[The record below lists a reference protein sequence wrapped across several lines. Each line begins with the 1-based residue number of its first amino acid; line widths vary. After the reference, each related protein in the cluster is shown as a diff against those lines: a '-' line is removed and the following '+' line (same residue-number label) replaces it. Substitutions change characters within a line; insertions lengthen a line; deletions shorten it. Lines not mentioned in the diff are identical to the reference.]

1 MNITQK
7 LGTLAVVAIAGS
19 AHAGLETTTIVS
31 DFDDG
36 TFQGWQGP
44 QGIGG
49 ATFIDETGGVDG
61 SGAMRT
67 EFNNFGIQFENDTD
81 QFVQDLTQFESVTLS
96 VDVKVD
102 RVGSFLPVTR
112 PWIVEFRD
120 FDNVEGDHPWSS
132 VFFSFEGGIS
142 EQNNSEFTTFSVTI
156 DNPSSEVLPEG
167 WRGFGSEAPNGASA
181 LPESLTF
188 ADILSGFDEIA
199 FSTLE
204 PDYFFTFDDFYVNL
218 DNITLTTTVPAPGS
232 SALLA
237 AGGVFALRRR
247 R

>member
-1 MNITQK
+1 MNITRK
-7 LGTLAVVAIAGS
+7 LGALAVVAIAGG
-19 AHAGLETTTIVS
+19 AHAGLETTTTVS

-67 EFNNFGIQFENDTD
+67 EFNNFGIQFRNDTD

-102 RVGSFLPVTR
+102 RLGTFLPANR
-112 PWIVEFRD
+112 PWIVELRD
-120 FDNVEGDHPWSS
+120 FDTAEGNTPWSS

-142 EQNNSEFTTFSVTI
+142 EANNSEFTTFSVTI
-156 DNPSSEVLPEG
+156 DNPSSGVLPEG
-167 WRGFGSEAPNGASA
+167 WGGFGAEAPDGSDV
-181 LPESLTF
+181 LPDGVTF
-188 ADILSGFDEIA
+188 ADVLSGVDQFA

-204 PDYFFTFDDFYVNL
+204 PGFFFPSEQFDVTL
-218 DNITLTTTVPAPGS
+218 DNITISTVVPAPGS